1 MMVDSNF
8 SDRIKEIRDAIT
20 SAKAVKKIKEDDL
33 KKLIAD
39 AKELRKELKEK
50 YNIDVNDLQTLYDE
64 KKKSLEEK
72 LQAAEEKLNEIKTE
86 EDESE

>member
-1 MMVDSNF
+1 MVDSNF